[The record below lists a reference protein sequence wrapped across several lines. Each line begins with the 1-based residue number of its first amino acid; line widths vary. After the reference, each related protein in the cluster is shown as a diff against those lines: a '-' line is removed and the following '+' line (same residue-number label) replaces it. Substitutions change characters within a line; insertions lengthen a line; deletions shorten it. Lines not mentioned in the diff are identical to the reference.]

1 MSLTLHEKIE
11 LVAARFDPE
20 AICDALEIDSITLL
34 EAYSELLE
42 ENWHKFEDIE
52 LDIDDYDDYQNS

>member
-11 LVAARFDPE
+11 LVASRYDPE
-20 AICDALEIDSITLL
+20 AICDALEIESITLL
-34 EAYSELLE
+34 EAYSELLD

-52 LDIDDYDDYQNS
+52 DDIDDLGGYGE